1 MVKLEGLT
9 GFTYRMRK
17 DKEKRLRRF
26 LVFLRR
32 VLTVI
37 VQESGNNRG
46 NTAEMIASELV
57 ASSLCG
63 LGKEV

>member
-1 MVKLEGLT
+1 MKLEGLT

-17 DKEKRLRRF
+17 DKEKTLRRF
-26 LVFLRR
+26 LVFLRQ

-37 VQESGNNRG
+37 VQESGGRRG
-46 NTAEMIASELV
+46 NTAETISSEPV
-57 ASSLCG
+57 ASSLWG